1 MKAGIVGKFL
11 NFVGLEE
18 VQDEEF
24 DTQEVAA
31 TSDWEDEVP
40 QKKRGGLV
48 SLPGSRGFRVVVM
61 HPRTLED
68 GQAIADQVKGR
79 RPVIVNLD
87 LAEERAGQRL
97 LNFLSGVA
105 YALDGGL
112 RKVGDN
118 IFLVTPNN
126 VEVASEDHDDAPG
139 WTRSLS
145 K

>member
-1 MKAGIVGKFL
+1 MR
-11 NFVGLEE
+11 
-18 VQDEEF
+18 
-24 DTQEVAA
+24 
-31 TSDWEDEVP
+31 S
-40 QKKRGGLV
+40 
-48 SLPGSRGFRVVVM
+48 
-61 HPRTLED
+61 
-68 GQAIADQVKGR
+68 
-79 RPVIVNLD
+79 
-87 LAEERAGQRL
+87 
-97 LNFLSGVA
+97 FLSGVA